1 MLDPRSLENGEEQY
15 ETFERRC
22 GLRERKVLV
31 QYDYRDAVGEL
42 FSTVKP
48 TLDEC
53 RAARDEW
60 LKSKEMTCTNP

>member
-1 MLDPRSLENGEEQY
+1 MLNPQNLRKGEEQY
-15 ETFERRC
+15 EIFERRR

-60 LKSKEMTCTNP
+60 LKSKEEGE

>member
-1 MLDPRSLENGEEQY
+1 MLDPKNIGNGEEQY
-15 ETFERRC
+15 EEFERRC
-22 GLRERKVLV
+22 RSRERKTFV
-31 QYDYRDAVGEL
+31 QYDYRNTDGEL

-60 LKSKEMTCTNP
+60 LNSKRTR

>member
-1 MLDPRSLENGEEQY
+1 MLDPKCLRKGEEQY
-15 ETFERRC
+15 EIFERRR

-60 LKSKEMTCTNP
+60 LKGKEEGE